1 MPKEHEAYFLSSSV
15 SVLRKIEARI
25 YLPAISVGLERRPRP
40 SGILEIG
47 IVVAHRGEDDRH
59 SAVMR
64 CGEQRGD
71 NGDFPVEIGAKHR
84 PFVGE
89 VGCL

>member
-1 MPKEHEAYFLSSSV
+1 LSV
-15 SVLRKIEARI
+15 VHAL
-25 YLPAISVGLERRPRP
+25 LLQRPDA
-40 SGILEIG
+40 GILEIG

-71 NGDFPVEIGAKHR
+71 NGDFLVEIGANHR

-89 VGCL
+89 VGLSLTAQQVGRHFRSRRR

>member
-1 MPKEHEAYFLSSSV
+1 LSGV
-15 SVLRKIEARI
+15 HAL
-25 YLPAISVGLERRPRP
+25 LLQRPDA
-40 SGILEIG
+40 GILEIG

-71 NGDFPVEIGAKHR
+71 NGDFFVEIGAKHR